1 MAIDISFIT
10 GLMMVPDIADW
21 PLFGFGLR
29 RYGLAADGLRRDE
42 MVRGNSKLEAAMR
55 TPSERLPGR
64 RPGAAQR
71 AEVLRIWD
79 ALDEDGRKVVLF
91 TARQAAREKGLID
104 PNMPLVITDR
114 AF

>member
-1 MAIDISFIT
+1 MDPKYARFDT
-10 GLMMVPDIADW
+10 MKRA
-21 PLFGFGLR
+21 
-29 RYGLAADGLRRDE
+29 
-42 MVRGNSKLEAAMR
+42 
-55 TPSERLPGR
+55 PSERLPGR

>member
-1 MAIDISFIT
+1 MA
-10 GLMMVPDIADW
+10 PENAK
-21 PLFGFGLR
+21 
-29 RYGLAADGLRRDE
+29 LAATTR
-42 MVRGNSKLEAAMR
+42 AA
-55 TPSERLPGR
+55 SERLPGR

-104 PNMPLVITDR
+104 PSMPLVIIDR

>member
-1 MAIDISFIT
+1 MA
-10 GLMMVPDIADW
+10 PEN
-21 PLFGFGLR
+21 R
-29 RYGLAADGLRRDE
+29 
-42 MVRGNSKLEAAMR
+42 KLEATTR
-55 TPSERLPGR
+55 TDPERLPGR
-64 RPGAAQR
+64 RPGQMQR